1 MIHRKVPKKNKMN
14 TLFALTIPAA
24 LVLSACDSSNG
35 TLAAI
40 ESGLE
45 NGDDV
50 DISIS
55 TDDDGNIVI
64 GASGDD
70 ALDDGASPA
79 GGVFAMSNILDE
91 NTIVAYARAD
101 DGTLSLVGEFATCLL
116 YTSPSP
122 RDRQKSRM
130 PSSA

>member
-14 TLFALTIPAA
+14 KLFALTIPAA
-24 LVLSACDSSNG
+24 LALSACDSSNG

-55 TDDDGNIVI
+55 TDEDGNIVI
-64 GASGDD
+64 GASG
-70 ALDDGASPA
+70 
-79 GGVFAMSNILDE
+79 
-91 NTIVAYARAD
+91 
-101 DGTLSLVGEFATCLL
+101 LSLIHI
-116 YTSPSP
+116 
-122 RDRQKSRM
+122 
-130 PSSA
+130 